1 MSRPKQAPSALNA
14 TQLIVN
20 GWPSQAEIVVTDK
33 KVWVPGRPLGLDTIR
48 NRFKQ
53 AWAVFTGKAD
63 ALYWDGQ

>member
-1 MSRPKQAPSALNA
+1 MMKQAPGQFSA
-14 TQLIVN
+14 TQLIRN
-20 GWPSQAEIVVTDK
+20 GWPASREIEVDGK
-33 KVWVPGRPLGLDTIR
+33 KVVVPGRPLGLDTIP

>member
-1 MSRPKQAPSALNA
+1 MSQAPGQFSA
-14 TQLIVN
+14 TQLIRD
-20 GWPSQAEIVVTDK
+20 GWPVQAEVEFEGK
-33 KVWVPGRPLGLDTIR
+33 KQWVPGRPLGLDTIP